1 MDLVDKYLGEYSGGT
16 MGPQTMYGATG
27 SAMRRAAK
35 TGKSRDFTR
44 GYGKNTSGVAAP
56 IEVYNDPLDPRY
68 VKRKTKRILWG
79 REA

>member
-1 MDLVDKYLGEYSGGT
+1 
-16 MGPQTMYGATG
+16 
-27 SAMRRAAK
+27 MRRAAK